1 MNDALR
7 IISQSGKHFAHS
19 LKCERRKFRT
29 AGIRLEK
36 PKLLRGAVRIV
47 LIQLAG
53 GEDGGNFHSADGVG
67 IETPDDEFRHIVFGA
82 GEEIAVVGLCRA
94 SAFTLPEF
102 FEAGSG
108 TVCEKRFQ
116 FSGPLETL
124 VFRSDAVVVV
134 GQNVDVVVQMFFRK
148 GSWIDVVCS

>member
-1 MNDALR
+1 M
-7 IISQSGKHFAHS
+7 
-19 LKCERRKFRT
+19 
-29 AGIRLEK
+29 
-36 PKLLRGAVRIV
+36 
-47 LIQLAG
+47 
-53 GEDGGNFHSADGVG
+53 
-67 IETPDDEFRHIVFGA
+67 
-82 GEEIAVVGLCRA
+82 VGLCRA
-94 SAFTLPEF
+94 SAFSLPEF